1 MKPLDSAACKLR
13 DAYHYLVDGEVE
25 FLQELAVSLSQ
36 CPVVVNIG
44 AGVGTSCLTFLEA
57 RQDIYV
63 VTVDNQVEPPA
74 VDSGSSLRKEE
85 AALREAGV
93 WDQGR
98 HRQVYGDSKDIG
110 KTWVDPVDMVF
121 VDGDHSYEGCRG
133 DIEAWTPHVRVGGVI
148 AIHDYNALHRG
159 DDTWY
164 APIVSAVDDT
174 LSANPLWQE
183 IGRATT
189 TIAFRRL

>member
-1 MKPLDSAACKLR
+1 MKPLGSAACKLR

-25 FLQELAVSLSQ
+25 LLQELAASLPLY
-36 CPVVVNIG
+36 PVVVNIG
-44 AGVGTSCLTFLEA
+44 AGVGTSSLAFLEA
-57 RQDIYV
+57 RWDINV
-63 VTVDNQVEPPA
+63 VTVDNQLEEPP

-85 AALREAGV
+85 AALREAGM
-93 WDQGR
+93 WGQGR
-98 HRQVYGDSKDIG
+98 HHQVYGDSKDIG

>member
-1 MKPLDSAACKLR
+1 
-13 DAYHYLVDGEVE
+13 
-25 FLQELAVSLSQ
+25 
-36 CPVVVNIG
+36 
-44 AGVGTSCLTFLEA
+44 
-57 RQDIYV
+57 
-63 VTVDNQVEPPA
+63 
-74 VDSGSSLRKEE
+74 
-85 AALREAGV
+85 
-93 WDQGR
+93 
-98 HRQVYGDSKDIG
+98 
-110 KTWVDPVDMVF
+110 MVF

>member
-1 MKPLDSAACKLR
+1 MKPLGDAAYKLR

-25 FLQELAVSLSQ
+25 LLQELAHSLPLY
-36 CPVVVNIG
+36 PVVVNIG

-57 RQDIYV
+57 RRDINV
-63 VTVDNQVEPPA
+63 VTVDNQAEEPA

-85 AALREAGV
+85 AALREAGM
-93 WDQGR
+93 WGQR
-98 HRQVYGDSKDIG
+98 HYQVQGDSKDIG
-110 KTWVDPVDMVF
+110 KTWPDLVDMVF

-133 DIEAWTPHVRVGGVI
+133 DIEAWGPHVRTGGVI
-148 AIHDYNALHRG
+148 AIHDYDALHRG
-159 DDTWY
+159 DGTWY
-164 APIVSAVDDT
+164 DPIVRAVDDT
-174 LSANPLWQE
+174 LSADPRWQE